1 MLLFLRLTIVFVFL
15 WHGFPKAIYMQ
26 TAMEKFVSMGFPG
39 FPGPVIGWV
48 EVMAG
53 MAILAGFQNKWA
65 NLLLAAVIIVASVGV
80 LAPKGVVAGLELDI
94 LLLATSLVSAFV
106 GLGLYAFDNRVAI
119 ATE

>member
-1 MLLFLRLTIVFVFL
+1 
-15 WHGFPKAIYMQ
+15 MQ

-39 FPGPVIGWV
+39 FPVPVTGWV
-48 EVMAG
+48 EVMAN

-94 LLLATSLVSAFV
+94 LLLAASLVSAFV
-106 GLGLYAFDNRVAI
+106 ALGLYAFDNRVTIAI
-119 ATE
+119 E